1 MEGYWAILNVAKLTD
16 IQRIRVGLPEW
27 EGGIAMTTAYEVM
40 DSGFVA
46 SAGAVA
52 RWWSGGAWPEAKVLA
67 HAGTGPSPFFVP
79 RCEFGRKSNFCAA
92 CSALPSAQSRGAVY
106 KFPID
111 RRHSEL

>member
-1 MEGYWAILNVAKLTD
+1 MDHPFAQYQMLRFSASQSLAHCPRLIPSQVLAPFAGKHRDHLHKSLATHVLNVAKLTD

-52 RWWSGGAWPEAKVLA
+52 RWWSGG
-67 HAGTGPSPFFVP
+67 T
-79 RCEFGRKSNFCAA
+79 
-92 CSALPSAQSRGAVY
+92 
-106 KFPID
+106 
-111 RRHSEL
+111 